1 MGDLVLAGSTS
12 GTTTLTPAAVSGT
25 TTLTL
30 PTTSGTVITD
40 ASTTGISASALS
52 TGTVPVARLGSGTA
66 DSTTFL
72 RGDQTWAT
80 VSGGVTSLN
89 GATGAIVNNTFNSL
103 GSYASVHNINAST
116 LASPVLNTS
125 YAASAIFTYSGD
137 GVNRALTYFGYSGTW
152 KTVGVSARA
161 GDSSTLAGGGCL
173 VIRIS

>member
-1 MGDLVLAGSTS
+1 MSSVIIAGNTS
-12 GTTTLTPAAVSGT
+12 GTITLDAPNVAGT

-103 GSYASVHNINAST
+103 GSYVSVHNINASN

-125 YAASAIFTYSGD
+125 YAASALFTYSGD

-152 KTVGVSARA
+152 KAIGVSQRA
-161 GDSSTLAGGGCL
+161 GDSPTLAGAGCL